1 MALSSERVMPVI
13 ECRYEELAHRWLV
26 DLPHGLTLPARDIAE
41 AEYLISKHA
50 PGSALRPIRY
60 PSGTPAHPSAAS

>member
-1 MALSSERVMPVI
+1 MTPSLRTLPVI
-13 ECRYEELAHRWLV
+13 TCRYEELAHRWLV

-50 PGSALRPIRY
+50 PGSSLRTIRT
-60 PSGTPAHPSAAS
+60 PPGTPVHQDAAS